1 MSKSMSRTRTREAV
15 LGYLLGRHGSG
26 GVFGSEIMDG
36 TDLRSGTVYPILAKL
51 EELGWVV
58 SNWEDQAFAAAQ
70 KRPARRYYRLTG
82 LGESSAREYCAP
94 REHRGA
100 ARPRASGAPG

>member
-1 MSKSMSRTRTREAV
+1 MSKLLSRTRTREAV
-15 LGYLLGRHGSG
+15 LGYLLDRHGSG
-26 GVFGSEIMDG
+26 GVFGTEIMDS

-58 SNWEDQAFAAAQ
+58 SNWEDQSLAAAQ

-94 REHRGA
+94 RERSRRA
-100 ARPRASGAPG
+100 AR